1 MTRRPLTDP
10 TAVIARRG
18 GAWFIDLVL
27 CGLAGAVPALLLADA
42 YSGNH
47 ADGGGPVQWI
57 EGDLAIFIRDTTI
70 VLRGPDL
77 AITLGAFAVAVL
89 VFLVLLPGRK
99 GWSPGYLAADLRLE
113 RRDGERAGI
122 GRALVRTIAWVI
134 DILPG
139 LPLVAYTSASL
150 TRRHQRVGDLL
161 ARTYVVDKRAAGRPV
176 DAPLEDIA
184 EPVFEPETVVLPE
197 PEGGSQVIVGPSPEP
212 DREPGSVAERDPV
225 AVAVAARSGPPD
237 GVPPDEPIWDR
248 RRQRYVLW
256 HSEAGRWL
264 EHGAAGWAPLA
275 GDGEPG
281 TPPTDG
287 RGKQGG

>member
-1 MTRRPLTDP
+1 MTRRQLTDP
-10 TAVIARRG
+10 TAVVARRG

-42 YSGNH
+42 YSGNQ

-57 EGDLAIFIRDTTI
+57 DGDLGIFIRDTTI

-122 GRALVRTIAWVI
+122 GRALVRTIAWVV

-176 DAPLEDIA
+176 DAPVADYGETAL
-184 EPVFEPETVVLPE
+184 EPETLVEPE
-197 PEGGSQVIVGPSPEP
+197 PERRPEAIVSPSREPDPEP
-212 DREPGSVAERDPV
+212 GAAAEREPV

-237 GVPPDEPIWDR
+237 GVPPDEPLWDR
-248 RRQRYVLW
+248 RHQRYVLW

-264 EHGAAGWAPLA
+264 AHGDAGWAPLVQ
-275 GDGEPG
+275 DGEPG
-281 TPPTDG
+281 TPPTD
-287 RGKQGG
+287 